1 MPCQTLIGQILIQRA
16 LFPEIRNEFSNRK
29 FLFLKKLNH
38 SLTIFFFVHLCSPAL
53 TCDWWLAPALVGIKH
68 ARKSTQAFF
77 SFAPLTPSHHNLSD
91 VHLLLKQRIG
101 QWNHSL
107 ESLQT
112 VFFWRFACTCESVW
126 PPNASLHA
134 SSTCGYS
141 RVRLARAYNTDEAK
155 SLGSTIPWHLYS
167 ILVIERFSI
176 EWRQGNKQC

>member
-38 SLTIFFFVHLCSPAL
+38 SLTIFFC
-53 TCDWWLAPALVGIKH
+53 ALVFTCVDVRLMTC
-68 ARKSTQAFF
+68 ARFGRDQACTKVDASFF
-77 SFAPLTPSHHNLSD
+77 PFAPLTPSHHNLSD